1 LVNTT
6 NQNVLQ
12 VSNLTKIYGFE
23 YKFAGKT
30 LGQHVVGASN
40 VSFDVKKGEI
50 FGFLGPNGAGKST
63 TMRSILDYL
72 KIQSG
77 TISVLGLDHHQNAL
91 SIRKRIGYL
100 PGELGLYD
108 NFSGEELLKYTD
120 SLRPVNKEFLQVLK
134 SLFRVNLK
142 QKIKSLSTGN
152 RHQVGLILALA
163 SKPEFLI
170 LDEPTSGL
178 DPLMA
183 SNFHKILRNLK
194 KEGTTTFLCSHDLAE
209 VQEVCDRV
217 AIIKDGKII
226 LVESV
231 NDLRNKSIQNV
242 QINFSNSVALKE
254 NELKKL
260 ESVISIEKSNDD
272 TINLKIKGDPNELL
286 NWLSKHKIQRLS
298 IEDASLEDIFLQYY
312 K

>member
-1 LVNTT
+1 MV

-30 LGQHVVGASN
+30 FGKYVVGTTD
-40 VSFDVKKGEI
+40 VSFEVKKGEI
-50 FGFLGPNGAGKST
+50 FGFLGPNGSGKST

-72 KIQSG
+72 TIQSG
-77 TISVLGLDHHQNAL
+77 KISVLGLDHHQNAL

-108 NFSGEELLKYTD
+108 NFTGNELLKYTE
-120 SLRPVNKEFLQVLK
+120 SFRPANKEFLKELK
-134 SLFRVNLK
+134 SLFKVNLN

-152 RHQVGLILALA
+152 KQQVGLILALA

-170 LDEPTSGL
+170 LDEPISGL

-194 KEGTTTFLCSHDLAE
+194 KEGITVFLCSHDLTE
-209 VQEVCDRV
+209 VQTVCDRV
-217 AIIKDGKII
+217 AIIKNGKII

-242 QINFSNSVALKE
+242 QINFSDSNIPKE

-260 ESVISIEKSNDD
+260 ESVISVEKSIND
-272 TINLKIKGDPNELL
+272 TINLKIKGDPGELL
-286 NWLSKHKIQRLS
+286 DWLSKQNIQRLS